1 MNKHT
6 SFHTLEDLQNFE
18 KSLLTDLIACH
29 SNKKGRIKIN
39 SKNITKKRE
48 DRKDFLQCKKR
59 NINNN

>member
-29 SNKKGRIKIN
+29 SNKKRQN
-39 SKNITKKRE
+39 KNKFKEHNKEKR
-48 DRKDFLQCKKR
+48 R
-59 NINNN
+59 